1 MGTELPELGVERAVI
16 FHHFYLANEMGVQSY
31 AVGTARPRGPQGRG
45 ARSPAATVSQARPLT
60 CCFTADV
67 LRDDRVFTATDI
79 YTESSYLY
87 NADHTLR
94 ITSRFP
100 AYQTGN
106 YIEFRYHM
114 FGSHMGSLKIQTATG
129 TDPRLVPE
137 SAWST
142 VWSKSG
148 QQHTCSGRRYDQW
161 YSRRCRNAA
170 CSGSSTRNCW
180 SLARY
185 NFPAAGT
192 AKVARIVGR
201 TGSGYRSDMAIDL
214 LKVMGVHDPNP
225 DIFDL

>member
-1 MGTELPELGVERAVI
+1 M
-16 FHHFYLANEMGVQSY
+16 
-31 AVGTARPRGPQGRG
+31 
-45 ARSPAATVSQARPLT
+45 
-60 CCFTADV
+60 
-67 LRDDRVFTATDI
+67 FTATDI

-100 AYQTGN
+100 ANTAGN

-114 FGSHMGSLKIQTATG
+114 FGNTMGSLKIQTATG

-137 SAWST
+137 SAWSD

-148 QQHTCSGRRYDQW
+148 QQHTCSGGWYDQW
-161 YSRRCRNAA
+161 YSRYCRNAA
-170 CSGSSTRNCW
+170 CGSSTRNCW

-185 NFPAAGT
+185 NFPSVGQ

-201 TGSGYRSDMAIDL
+201 TGSGYRSDMAIDV

-225 DIFDL
+225 DIYDL

>member
-1 MGTELPELGVERAVI
+1 M
-16 FHHFYLANEMGVQSY
+16 
-31 AVGTARPRGPQGRG
+31 
-45 ARSPAATVSQARPLT
+45 
-60 CCFTADV
+60 
-67 LRDDRVFTATDI
+67 FTATDI
-79 YTESSYLY
+79 YTESSGVY
-87 NADHTLR
+87 NTDHTLR

-100 AYQTGN
+100 ANTADN

-114 FGSHMGSLKIQTATG
+114 FGSTMGSLKIQTATG

-148 QQHTCSGRRYDQW
+148 QQHTCSHPDW
-161 YSRRCRNAA
+161 YSLYCQNAA
-170 CSGSSTRNCW
+170 CSGSSTQNCW

-185 NFPAAGT
+185 DFPSVGT

-201 TGSGYRSDMAIDL
+201 TGSSYTSDMAIDL